1 MDNDELMHYGVPGMK
16 WGVRRTPA
24 QLGRKKASSSRFLLG
39 KKKSKPKPKAK
50 AETKA
55 KTKSEAPKEETAPK
69 KKSVK
74 EMSNEELNAAIDRMR
89 LEQTYAS
96 LSPQKVSMGKK
107 IAKTILNDVI
117 VPAATDVGRQMVKST
132 LARAG
137 NKTLSEVFK
146 DFSDEDKIYANNK
159 KK

>member
-24 QLGRKKASSSRFLLG
+24 QLGRKKTSSSRFLLG
-39 KKKSKPKPKAK
+39 KKKSKTKA
-50 AETKA
+50 KA
-55 KTKSEAPKEETAPK
+55 KTKSGSSKEETAPK
-69 KKSVK
+69 KKSAK
-74 EMSNEELNAAIDRMR
+74 EMSDDELNAAIRRMQ

-96 LSPQKVSMGKK
+96 LSPKQVSRGK
-107 IAKTILNDVI
+107 AVATRILNNVV
-117 VPAATDVGRQMVKST
+117 VPAAEDVGRQMVKT
-132 LARAG
+132 ALTRAG

-146 DFSDEDKIYANNK
+146 DFSEADKIYTNNK

>member
-1 MDNDELMHYGVPGMK
+1 MDNNELMHYGVPGMK

-24 QLGRKKASSSRFLLG
+24 QLGRKKTSSSKSLFG
-39 KKKSKPKPKAK
+39 KKKPKA
-50 AETKA
+50 KA
-55 KTKSEAPKEETAPK
+55 KTKSESSKEETAPK

-74 EMSNEELNAAIDRMR
+74 EMSDEELNAAIRRMQ

-96 LSPQKVSMGKK
+96 LSPQKVSTGKAVTK
-107 IAKTILNDVI
+107 RILNNIV
-117 VPAATDVGRQMVKST
+117 VPAAEDVGRQMVKT
-132 LARAG
+132 ALTRAG

-146 DFSDEDKIYANNK
+146 DFSEADKIYTNNK

>member
-1 MDNDELMHYGVPGMK
+1 MDNNELMHYGVPGMK

-24 QLGRKKASSSRFLLG
+24 QLGRKKTSSSRFLLE
-39 KKKSKPKPKAK
+39 KKKSKTKTKA
-50 AETKA
+50 KA
-55 KTKSEAPKEETAPK
+55 KTKSESSKEETAPK

-74 EMSNEELNAAIDRMR
+74 EMSDDELNAAIRRMQ

-96 LSPQKVSMGKK
+96 LSPQKVSTGKAV
-107 IAKTILNDVI
+107 AKRILNNIV
-117 VPAATDVGRQMVKST
+117 VPAAEDVGRQMVKT
-132 LARAG
+132 ALTRAG

-146 DFSDEDKIYANNK
+146 DFSEADKIYTNNK

>member
-24 QLGRKKASSSRFLLG
+24 QLGRKKTSSSKSLFG
-39 KKKSKPKPKAK
+39 KKKSKS
-50 AETKA
+50 KA
-55 KTKSEAPKEETAPK
+55 KTKSESSKEETAPK

-74 EMSNEELNAAIDRMR
+74 EMSDDELNAAIRRMQ
-89 LEQTYAS
+89 LEQTYAN
-96 LSPQKVSMGKK
+96 LSPQKVSTGKAVTK
-107 IAKTILNDVI
+107 RILNNIV
-117 VPAATDVGRQMVKST
+117 VPAAEDVGRQMVKT
-132 LARAG
+132 ALTRAG

-146 DFSDEDKIYANNK
+146 DFSEADKIYTNNK

>member
-24 QLGRKKASSSRFLLG
+24 QLGRKKTSSSKSLFG
-39 KKKSKPKPKAK
+39 KKKSKAKAK
-50 AETKA
+50 AKA
-55 KTKSEAPKEETAPK
+55 KSESSKKETAQKPK
-69 KKSVK
+69 TVK
-74 EMSNEELNAAIDRMR
+74 EMSDEELNAAIRRMQ

-96 LSPQKVSMGKK
+96 LSPQKVSTGKAITK
-107 IAKTILNDVI
+107 RILNNIV
-117 VPAATDVGRQMVKST
+117 VPAAEDVGRQMVKT
-132 LARAG
+132 ALTRAG

-146 DFSDEDKIYANNK
+146 DFSEADKIYTNNK

>member
-1 MDNDELMHYGVPGMK
+1 MDNNELMHYGVPGMK
-16 WGVRRTPA
+16 WGVIRTPA
-24 QLGRKKASSSRFLLG
+24 QLGRKKTSSSKSLFG
-39 KKKSKPKPKAK
+39 KKKSKPKPK
-50 AETKA
+50 TKPESS
-55 KTKSEAPKEETAPK
+55 KKETAPK

-74 EMSNEELNAAIDRMR
+74 EMSDEELNAAISRLQ
-89 LEQTYAS
+89 LEQRYKE

-107 IAKTILNDVI
+107 IAKTILNDVV

-137 NKTLSEVFK
+137 NKTLGEVFK

>member
-24 QLGRKKASSSRFLLG
+24 QLGRKKTSSSKSLFG
-39 KKKSKPKPKAK
+39 KKKPKPKPKAK
-50 AETKA
+50 
-55 KTKSEAPKEETAPK
+55 SESSKKETAPK

-107 IAKTILNDVI
+107 IAKTILNDVV

>member
-24 QLGRKKASSSRFLLG
+24 QLGRKKTSSSKSLFG
-39 KKKSKPKPKAK
+39 KKKPKPKPKAK
-50 AETKA
+50 
-55 KTKSEAPKEETAPK
+55 SESSKEETAPK

-74 EMSNEELNAAIDRMR
+74 EMSDDELNAAIRRMQ

-96 LSPQKVSMGKK
+96 LSPQKVSTGKAVTK
-107 IAKTILNDVI
+107 RILNNIV
-117 VPAATDVGRQMVKST
+117 VPAAEDVGRQMVKT
-132 LARAG
+132 ALTRAG

-146 DFSDEDKIYANNK
+146 DFSEADKIYTNNK

>member
-24 QLGRKKASSSRFLLG
+24 QLGRKKTSSSKSLFE
-39 KKKSKPKPKAK
+39 KKKPKA
-50 AETKA
+50 KA
-55 KTKSEAPKEETAPK
+55 KTKSESSKEETAPK
-69 KKSVK
+69 KSVK
-74 EMSNEELNAAIDRMR
+74 EMSDDELNAAIRRMQ

-96 LSPQKVSMGKK
+96 LSPKKVSTGKAVTK
-107 IAKTILNDVI
+107 RILNNII
-117 VPAATDVGRQMVKST
+117 VPAAEDVGRQMVKT
-132 LARAG
+132 ALTRAG

-146 DFSDEDKIYANNK
+146 DFSEADKIYTNNK

>member
-24 QLGRKKASSSRFLLG
+24 QLGRKKTSSSKSLFG
-39 KKKSKPKPKAK
+39 KKKSKSKA
-50 AETKA
+50 KA
-55 KTKSEAPKEETAPK
+55 KTKSESSKEETAPK
-69 KKSVK
+69 KKAVK
-74 EMSNEELNAAIDRMR
+74 EMSDDELNAAIRRMQ

-96 LSPQKVSMGKK
+96 LSPQKVSTGKAITK
-107 IAKTILNDVI
+107 RILNNIV
-117 VPAATDVGRQMVKST
+117 VPAAEDVGRQMVKT
-132 LARAG
+132 ALTRAG

-146 DFSDEDKIYANNK
+146 DFSEADKIYTNNK

>member
-24 QLGRKKASSSRFLLG
+24 QLGRKKTSSSRFLLG
-39 KKKSKPKPKAK
+39 KKKSKTKA
-50 AETKA
+50 KA
-55 KTKSEAPKEETAPK
+55 KTKSESSKEETAPK

-74 EMSNEELNAAIDRMR
+74 EMSDDELNAAIRRMQ

-96 LSPQKVSMGKK
+96 LSPKQVSRGK
-107 IAKTILNDVI
+107 AVATRILNNV
-117 VPAATDVGRQMVKST
+117 VLPAAEDVGKQMVKT
-132 LARAG
+132 ALTRAA
-137 NKTLSEVFK
+137 NKTLSNVLD
-146 DFSDEDKIYANNK
+146 DFGEADKIYTNNK

>member
-24 QLGRKKASSSRFLLG
+24 QLGRKKTSSSKSLFG
-39 KKKSKPKPKAK
+39 KKKSKSKA
-50 AETKA
+50 KA
-55 KTKSEAPKEETAPK
+55 KTKSESSKEETAPK

-74 EMSNEELNAAIDRMR
+74 EMSDDELNAAIRRMQ

-96 LSPQKVSMGKK
+96 LSPQKVSTGKAVTK
-107 IAKTILNDVI
+107 RILNNIV
-117 VPAATDVGRQMVKST
+117 VPAAEDVGRQMVKT
-132 LARAG
+132 ALTRAG

-146 DFSDEDKIYANNK
+146 DFSEADKIYTNNK

>member
-1 MDNDELMHYGVPGMK
+1 MDNNELMHYGVPGMK

-24 QLGRKKASSSRFLLG
+24 QLGKKKTSSSKSLFG
-39 KKKSKPKPKAK
+39 KKKSKS
-50 AETKA
+50 KA
-55 KTKSEAPKEETAPK
+55 KTKSESSKEETAPK

-74 EMSNEELNAAIDRMR
+74 EMSDDELNAAIRRMQ

-96 LSPQKVSMGKK
+96 LSPQKVSTGKAVTK
-107 IAKTILNDVI
+107 RILNNII
-117 VPAATDVGRQMVKST
+117 VPAAEDVGRQMVKT
-132 LARAG
+132 ALTRAG

-146 DFSDEDKIYANNK
+146 DFSEADKIYTNNK

>member
-24 QLGRKKASSSRFLLG
+24 QLGRKKTSSSKSLFG

-50 AETKA
+50 A
-55 KTKSEAPKEETAPK
+55 KSESSKKETAQKPK
-69 KKSVK
+69 TVK
-74 EMSNEELNAAIDRMR
+74 EMSDEELNAAIRRMQ

-96 LSPQKVSMGKK
+96 LSPQKISTGKAVTK
-107 IAKTILNDVI
+107 RILNNIV
-117 VPAATDVGRQMVKST
+117 VPAAEDVGRQMVKT
-132 LARAG
+132 ALTRAG

-146 DFSDEDKIYANNK
+146 DFSEADKIYTNNK

>member
-24 QLGRKKASSSRFLLG
+24 QLGKKKTSSSKSLFG
-39 KKKSKPKPKAK
+39 KKKPKPKPKAK
-50 AETKA
+50 
-55 KTKSEAPKEETAPK
+55 SESSKKETAQKPK
-69 KKSVK
+69 TVK
-74 EMSNEELNAAIDRMR
+74 EMSDEELNAAIRRMQ

-96 LSPQKVSMGKK
+96 LSPQKVSTGKAITK
-107 IAKTILNDVI
+107 RILNNIV
-117 VPAATDVGRQMVKST
+117 VPAAEDVGRQMVKT
-132 LARAG
+132 ALTRAG

-146 DFSDEDKIYANNK
+146 DFSEADKIYTNNK

>member
-24 QLGRKKASSSRFLLG
+24 QLGRKKTSSSRFLLG
-39 KKKSKPKPKAK
+39 KKRSKPEAK

-55 KTKSEAPKEETAPK
+55 KTKSETQKEETAPK

-74 EMSNEELNAAIDRMR
+74 EMSDEELNAAINRMR
-89 LEQTYAS
+89 LEQTYVS
-96 LSPQKVSMGKK
+96 LSPQKVSTGKK
-107 IAKTILNDVI
+107 IAKTILNDVV
-117 VPAATDVGRQMVKST
+117 VPAATDVGRQMVKT
-132 LARAG
+132 ALTRAG
-137 NKTLSEVFK
+137 NKTLEEVFK
-146 DFSDEDKIYANNK
+146 DFSEADKIYTNNK

>member
-24 QLGRKKASSSRFLLG
+24 QLGRKKTSSSKSLFG
-39 KKKSKPKPKAK
+39 KKKPKPKAK
-50 AETKA
+50 SESSKKETVQ
-55 KTKSEAPKEETAPK
+55 K
-69 KKSVK
+69 KKTVK
-74 EMSNEELNAAIDRMR
+74 EMSDEELNAAISRLQ
-89 LEQTYAS
+89 LEQRYKE

-107 IAKTILNDVI
+107 IAKTILNDVV

>member
-24 QLGRKKASSSRFLLG
+24 QLGRKKTSSSKPLFG
-39 KKKSKPKPKAK
+39 KKKPKPKPKPKAK
-50 AETKA
+50 
-55 KTKSEAPKEETAPK
+55 SESSKEETAPK

-74 EMSNEELNAAIDRMR
+74 EMSDDELNAAIRRMQ

-96 LSPQKVSMGKK
+96 LSPQKVSTGKAITK
-107 IAKTILNDVI
+107 RILNNIV
-117 VPAATDVGRQMVKST
+117 VPAAEDVGRQMVKT
-132 LARAG
+132 ALTRAG

-146 DFSDEDKIYANNK
+146 DFSEADKIYTNNK

>member
-24 QLGRKKASSSRFLLG
+24 QLGRKKTSSSKSLFG
-39 KKKSKPKPKAK
+39 KKKPKPK
-50 AETKA
+50 
-55 KTKSEAPKEETAPK
+55 TKSESSKEETAPK
-69 KKSVK
+69 KSVK
-74 EMSNEELNAAIDRMR
+74 EMSDDELNAAIRRMQ

-96 LSPQKVSMGKK
+96 LSPKKVSTGKAVTK
-107 IAKTILNDVI
+107 RILNNII
-117 VPAATDVGRQMVKST
+117 VPAAEDVGRQMVKT
-132 LARAG
+132 ALTRAG

-146 DFSDEDKIYANNK
+146 DFNEADKIYTNNK

>member
-24 QLGRKKASSSRFLLG
+24 QLGRKKTSSSKSLFG
-39 KKKSKPKPKAK
+39 KKKPKPKAK
-50 AETKA
+50 A
-55 KTKSEAPKEETAPK
+55 KTKSESSKEETVPK

-74 EMSNEELNAAIDRMR
+74 EMSDEELNAAIRRMQ

-96 LSPQKVSMGKK
+96 LSPQKVSTGKAVTK
-107 IAKTILNDVI
+107 RILNNIV
-117 VPAATDVGRQMVKST
+117 VPAAEDVGRQMVKT
-132 LARAG
+132 ALTRAG

-146 DFSDEDKIYANNK
+146 DFSEADKIYTNNK

>member
-24 QLGRKKASSSRFLLG
+24 QLGRKKTSSSKSLFE
-39 KKKSKPKPKAK
+39 KKKSKSKPKAK
-50 AETKA
+50 
-55 KTKSEAPKEETAPK
+55 SESSKKETAQKPK
-69 KKSVK
+69 TVK
-74 EMSNEELNAAIDRMR
+74 EMSDEELNAAIRRMQ

-96 LSPQKVSMGKK
+96 LSPQKVSTGKAVTK
-107 IAKTILNDVI
+107 RILNNIV
-117 VPAATDVGRQMVKST
+117 VPAAEDVGRQMVKT
-132 LARAG
+132 ALTRAG

-146 DFSDEDKIYANNK
+146 DFSEADKIYTNNK

>member
-24 QLGRKKASSSRFLLG
+24 QLGRKKTSSSRFLLG

-55 KTKSEAPKEETAPK
+55 KTKSEAPKEETTPK

-74 EMSNEELNAAIDRMR
+74 EMSDDELNAAIRRMQ

-96 LSPQKVSMGKK
+96 LSPQKVSTGKAV
-107 IAKTILNDVI
+107 AKRILNNIV
-117 VPAATDVGRQMVKST
+117 VPAAEDVGRQMVKT
-132 LARAG
+132 ALTRAG
-137 NKTLSEVFK
+137 NKTLAEVFK
-146 DFSDEDKIYANNK
+146 DFSEADKIYTNNK

>member
-16 WGVRRTPA
+16 WGVRRTPS
-24 QLGRKKASSSRFLLG
+24 QLGRNKTSSSKSLFG
-39 KKKSKPKPKAK
+39 KKKSKSKA
-50 AETKA
+50 KA
-55 KTKSEAPKEETAPK
+55 KTKSESSKEETAPK

-74 EMSNEELNAAIDRMR
+74 EMSDDELNAAIRRMQ

-96 LSPQKVSMGKK
+96 LSPQKVSTGKAITK
-107 IAKTILNDVI
+107 RILNNIV
-117 VPAATDVGRQMVKST
+117 VPAAEDVGRQMVKT
-132 LARAG
+132 ALTRAG

-146 DFSDEDKIYANNK
+146 DFSEADKIYTNNK

>member
-24 QLGRKKASSSRFLLG
+24 QLGRKKTSSSKSLFG
-39 KKKSKPKPKAK
+39 KKKPQPKPKAK
-50 AETKA
+50 
-55 KTKSEAPKEETAPK
+55 SESSKEETAPK

-74 EMSNEELNAAIDRMR
+74 EMSDDELNAAIRRMQ

-96 LSPQKVSMGKK
+96 LSPQKVSTGKAITK
-107 IAKTILNDVI
+107 RILNNIV
-117 VPAATDVGRQMVKST
+117 VPAAEDVGRQMVKT
-132 LARAG
+132 ALTRAG

-146 DFSDEDKIYANNK
+146 DFSEADKIYTNNK

>member
-24 QLGRKKASSSRFLLG
+24 QLGRKKTSSSKSLFG
-39 KKKSKPKPKAK
+39 KKKSKSKA
-50 AETKA
+50 KA
-55 KTKSEAPKEETAPK
+55 KTKSESPKEETAPK

-74 EMSNEELNAAIDRMR
+74 EMSDDELNAAIRRMQ

-96 LSPQKVSMGKK
+96 LSPQKVSTGKAVTK
-107 IAKTILNDVI
+107 RILNNIV
-117 VPAATDVGRQMVKST
+117 VPAAEDVGRQMVKT
-132 LARAG
+132 ALTRAG

-146 DFSDEDKIYANNK
+146 DFSEADKIYTNNK
-159 KK
+159 KN

>member
-24 QLGRKKASSSRFLLG
+24 QLGRKKTSSSKSLFG
-39 KKKSKPKPKAK
+39 KKKSKSKA
-50 AETKA
+50 KA
-55 KTKSEAPKEETAPK
+55 KTKSESSKEETAPK

-74 EMSNEELNAAIDRMR
+74 EMSDDELNAAIRRMQ

-96 LSPQKVSMGKK
+96 LSPQKVSTGKAVTK
-107 IAKTILNDVI
+107 RILNNII
-117 VPAATDVGRQMVKST
+117 VPAAEDVGRQMGKT
-132 LARAG
+132 ALTRAG

-146 DFSDEDKIYANNK
+146 DFSEADKIYTNNK

>member
-24 QLGRKKASSSRFLLG
+24 QLGRKKSSSSRFLLG
-39 KKKSKPKPKAK
+39 KKKSKPKAK
-50 AETKA
+50 AETKV
-55 KTKSEAPKEETAPK
+55 KTKSEATKEETAPK

-74 EMSNEELNAAIDRMR
+74 EMSDEELNSAINRMR
-89 LEQTYAS
+89 LEQTYTS

-107 IAKTILNDVI
+107 IAKTILNDVV
-117 VPAATDVGRQMVKST
+117 VPAATDVGRQMVKT
-132 LARAG
+132 ALTRAG
-137 NKTLSEVFK
+137 NKTLAEVFK
-146 DFSDEDKIYANNK
+146 DLSEADKIYTNNK